1 MCAVEVP
8 KEQEK
13 HLADGKTSSAK
24 KAIPKNEN
32 DQTVPTPP
40 WNLPEGDHTEVLDN
54 EGHRNTLNKK
64 PS

>member
-1 MCAVEVP
+1 MGSVEVP

-13 HLADGKTSSAK
+13 HLADGKTANVK
-24 KAIPKNEN
+24 KAPDEKGKE
-32 DQTVPTPP
+32 DAVPTQP

-64 PS
+64 I